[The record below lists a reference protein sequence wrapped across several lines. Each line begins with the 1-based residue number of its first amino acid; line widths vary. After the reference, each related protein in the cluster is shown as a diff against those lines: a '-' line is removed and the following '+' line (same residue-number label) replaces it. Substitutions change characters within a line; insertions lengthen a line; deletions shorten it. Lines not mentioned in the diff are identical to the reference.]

1 MQKMFR
7 TDQLLL
13 HHAEVHGE
21 SHFMSHM
28 YKACYMIN
36 EIDSPVNDRQI
47 FHP

>member
-21 SHFMSHM
+21 SHFMSH
-28 YKACYMIN
+28 KYMLWYMSN